1 MYPLLD
7 LAFQNA
13 SSCGLVK
20 ARCFEDMCCI
30 DPIITPSS
38 HDTVAIDL
46 ELEHGDLAV
55 IILVAKRASR
65 KTISNIRVSMFPR
78 LYTYAAVG
86 SRVYLVHP
94 PHDVRRRWPLQ
105 SSRFPT
111 SNMPHYAR
119 LRPNV
124 AR

>member
-7 LAFQNA
+7 LAFQDA

-20 ARCFEDMCCI
+20 ARCFEDMRCI

-46 ELEHGDLAV
+46 ELEHGDLVV
-55 IILVAKRASR
+55 IILVAKCAMWE
-65 KTISNIRVSMFPR
+65 TMPNIRVGMFPR
-78 LYTYAAVG
+78 RYTYTAVG
-86 SRVYLVHP
+86 SRVDLVHP
-94 PHDVRRRWPLQ
+94 RHDVRRRWPQQ